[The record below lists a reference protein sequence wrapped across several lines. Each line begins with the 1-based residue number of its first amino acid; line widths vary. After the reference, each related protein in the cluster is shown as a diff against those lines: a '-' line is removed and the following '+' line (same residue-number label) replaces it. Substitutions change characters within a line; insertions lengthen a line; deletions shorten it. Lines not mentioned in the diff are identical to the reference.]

1 MPWYKRSMFRNLV
14 DMHIPSGDGYLE
26 EFDPEQYARCMEI
39 AGVETA
45 YVYASNCLG
54 LCLYPTKVG
63 YRHSIVEKRDIFG
76 ETVQALRKRGIGVVG
91 YLNSWNTEA
100 AKQHPDWQIRSS
112 DGKARGESSRFG
124 TCCPNSPFR
133 DHFLGMVQEM
143 VSTYDIDGFWVDMI
157 GFMAPDCTCKWCRE
171 KYKKQTGQELPDTI
185 NWTDPNFINYVR
197 FKFDSVT
204 EYAKAV
210 SKTAKKAR
218 PGISVSFQCAGWNRA
233 MDYGLH
239 DDYYRTM
246 DYVSGDFYASR
257 HKTEVICRILP
268 NLSENMP
275 FEYMISRAPHLSY
288 HTGLKSKNEL
298 LHQACTALLCGGSFL
313 FIDAIDPSGKLSETL
328 YHTMGDIKKELAPFH
343 KAVDHDAKILRDV
356 AVYINFDSYTQRE
369 AEGQPS
375 YRIGDY
381 RDIALNLEQINFN
394 FARAHIDYDILTE
407 KNIHRL
413 PEYKV
418 VVVSDLYRLSQ
429 AECEKLTAFV
439 AQGGRL
445 YVSGASSALST
456 DGTNKDS
463 FMLSQLMG
471 VEYDAFVDT
480 QPVYL
485 APTQDGA
492 SWFPG
497 FTAEYPEMLP
507 FAVPAVKQ
515 ISDSAQVLA
524 TLTYPLTD
532 ARDFR
537 NYSSAISNPPARK
550 TDIPAV
556 VYHRYGKGACLYSC
570 APIEKNKMDC
580 NVEVFN
586 CWIGNLLEEAGGLTL
601 RCEETEYLS
610 QVLRHNPEKDCY
622 TVSLLNSQNVQKI
635 VPLYNVTFALK
646 LDIEPTDVFTTGG
659 ANVLW
664 QKDGELLRFTIDK
677 LERFD
682 ILHIQY
688 ESKKE

>member
-1 MPWYKRSMFRNLV
+1 MQWYKRSMFRNLV
-14 DMHIPSGDGYLE
+14 DMHIPNGEGYLE
-26 EFDPEQYARCMEI
+26 EFDPEQYAKCMEI

-54 LCLYPTKVG
+54 LCLYPSKVG
-63 YRHSIVEKRDIFG
+63 YRHTITEKRDIFG
-76 ETVQALRKRGIGVVG
+76 ETVKALRKRGIGVVG

-100 AKQHPDWQIRSS
+100 AKRHPDWQIVSS
-112 DGKARGESSRFG
+112 NGFIRGEHTRFG

-133 DHFLGMVQEM
+133 DHFLAMVHEM

-157 GFMAPDCTCKWCRE
+157 GFFAPDCTCKWCRE
-171 KYKKQTGQELPDTI
+171 KYKAQTGQELPDTI

-197 FKFDSVT
+197 FKFDSVSQ
-204 EYAKAV
+204 YAQEV
-210 SKTAKKAR
+210 SDTAKKAR

-275 FEYMISRAPHLSY
+275 FEYMVSRAPHLSY

-313 FIDAIDPSGKLSETL
+313 FIDAIDPNGKLQEAL
-328 YHTMGDIKKELAPFH
+328 YHTMGDIKRELMPFY

-356 AVYINFDSYTQRE
+356 AVYINFDSYTQRT

-375 YRIGDY
+375 HRIGDY
-381 RDIALNLEQINFN
+381 RDIALNLEQINLN
-394 FARAHIDYDILTE
+394 FSRAHIDYDILTE

-413 PEYKV
+413 SDYKV
-418 VVVSDLYRLSQ
+418 VVVPDLYRMSQ
-429 AECEKLTAFV
+429 SECEKLAEYV

-445 YVSGASSALST
+445 YISGASSALST
-456 DGTNKDS
+456 DGTNKDR
-463 FMLSQLMG
+463 FMLSKVMG

-480 QPVYL
+480 QPIYL
-485 APTQDGA
+485 APTQSGEP
-492 SWFPG
+492 WFPG
-497 FTAEYPEMLP
+497 FTAEYPQMLP
-507 FAVPAVKQ
+507 FAVPTATQ
-515 ISDSAQVLA
+515 ISDTAQVLA

-537 NYSSAISNPPARK
+537 RYSSAISNPPGRV

-570 APIEKNKMDC
+570 APIEQNKMDC
-580 NVEVFN
+580 NIEVFN
-586 CWIGNLLEEAGGLTL
+586 KWICNLLEENGGLTL
-601 RCEETEYLS
+601 QCEETEYLS
-610 QVLRHNPEKDCY
+610 HVLRHNPQKRCY
-622 TVSLLNSQNVQKI
+622 TVSLLNSQNVKKI
-635 VPLYNVTFALK
+635 VPLYNLEFSLK
-646 LDIEPTDVFTTGG
+646 LDVQPKEIYTTLGR
-659 ANVLW
+659 NVSWKIKEQFLH
-664 QKDGELLRFTIDK
+664 LTIDK
-677 LERFD
+677 LDLFD
-682 ILHIQY
+682 VVYITY
-688 ESKKE
+688 

>member
-1 MPWYKRSMFRNLV
+1 MSWYKRSMFRNLV
-14 DMHIPSGDGYLE
+14 DMHIPSGEGYLE
-26 EFDPEQYARCMEI
+26 QFDPEQYAKCMAL

-54 LCLYPTKVG
+54 LCLYPTEVG
-63 YRHSIVEKRDIFG
+63 YRHSIAEKRDIFG
-76 ETVQALRKRGIGVVG
+76 ETVEALRRRGIGVVG

-100 AKQHPDWQIRSS
+100 AKRHPDWQIVSS
-112 DGKARGESSRFG
+112 NGFVRGEHTRFG

-133 DHFLGMVQEM
+133 DYFLAMVHEM

-157 GFMAPDCTCKWCRE
+157 GFFAPDCTCKWCRE
-171 KYKKQTGQELPDTI
+171 KYKAQTGQEIPDTI
-185 NWTDPNFINYVR
+185 NWTDPNFINYIR

-204 EYAKAV
+204 QYAKAV
-210 SKTAKKAR
+210 SETAKKAR

-313 FIDAIDPSGKLSETL
+313 FIDAIDPSGKLHEAL
-328 YHTMGDIKKELAPFH
+328 YHTMGEIKKELAPFH

-375 YRIGDY
+375 HRIGDF
-381 RDIALNLEQINFN
+381 RDVALNLEQINFN

-413 PEYKV
+413 SEYKV
-418 VVVSDLYRLSQ
+418 VVVPDLYRMSQ
-429 AECEKLTAFV
+429 SECEKIAAYV
-439 AQGGRL
+439 EQGGRL
-445 YVSGASSALST
+445 YLSGASSALST
-456 DGTNKDS
+456 DGTNKDR
-463 FMLSQLMG
+463 FMLSEVMG
-471 VEYDAFVDT
+471 VEYDAFADM

-485 APTQDGA
+485 APTKAGEA
-492 SWFPG
+492 WFPG

-507 FAVPAVKQ
+507 FAVPTAKQ
-515 ISDSAQVLA
+515 ISDDAQVLA
-524 TLTYPLTD
+524 TLTYPLAD
-532 ARDFR
+532 ARDFHT
-537 NYSSAISNPPARK
+537 YSSAISNPPSK
-550 TDIPAV
+550 VTDIPAV

-586 CWIGNLLEEAGGLTL
+586 TWILSLLEEAGGLTMQ
-601 RCEETEYLS
+601 CEETEYLS
-610 QVLRHNPEKDCY
+610 HVLRHNAEKRCY
-622 TVSLLNSQNVQKI
+622 TVSLLNSQNVQKL
-635 VPLYNVTFALK
+635 VPLYDVTFSLK
-646 LDIEPTDVFTTGG
+646 LDIEPTEVFTTGG
-659 ANVLW
+659 AKVRW
-664 QKDGELLRFTIDK
+664 QKEGRLLHFTIDK

-682 ILHIQY
+682 MLHIHY
-688 ESKKE
+688 